1 MFGAI
6 LRRDYILECSFLFR
20 HCSYLFSYGKSIKK
34 KKINYN
40 MVSETV
46 NVLETVFF
54 RVFTGRTF
62 VIEAVHGYNG

>member
-1 MFGAI
+1 
-6 LRRDYILECSFLFR
+6 
-20 HCSYLFSYGKSIKK
+20 
-34 KKINYN
+34 

-54 RVFTGRTF
+54 RVFTGRIF

>member
-1 MFGAI
+1 MRLFGVI
-6 LRRDYILECSFLFR
+6 HLQDYILECSFLFR
-20 HCSYLFSYGKSIKK
+20 HSSYLFSYGKSIKK
-34 KKINYN
+34 INYK

>member
-1 MFGAI
+1 
-6 LRRDYILECSFLFR
+6 
-20 HCSYLFSYGKSIKK
+20 
-34 KKINYN
+34 